1 MRAVIANGM
10 ALHVRQDGAPNGS
23 AMVLSNSLGT
33 DLRLWDAL
41 VPLLPEGLRLIRYDM
56 RRHGLSCEENPAA
69 YAAILNPF
77 LKEHAHV

>member
-23 AMVLSNSLGT
+23 AVVFSNSLGT
-33 DLRLWDAL
+33 DLWLWDAL
-41 VPLLPEGLRLIRYDM
+41 VPLLPEGLCLIRYDT
-56 RRHGLSCEENPAA
+56 RGHGLPCVENPAA
-69 YAAILNPF
+69 CAAILNPF